1 MLPSARLVVW
11 FVVRFFHD
19 PSGLNGGPDWD
30 PASRRSALGAII
42 FLVLL
47 ALVGLRIVDV
57 FRRVDAL
64 QDCVMQG
71 RTNCVPSRHY
81 INAPPP

>member
-11 FVVRFFHD
+11 FVASLFHD
-19 PSGLNGGPDWD
+19 PSGLSGGPDWD
-30 PASRRSALGAII
+30 PASRRNALGAII

-47 ALVGLRIVDV
+47 ALIGLRIVHML
-57 FRRVDAL
+57 RQMDAL

-81 INAPPP
+81 INTPPP